1 MCYAYV
7 LLYMHICLFC
17 KYHQTSSE
25 SGQDT
30 LAIILKSCAIG
41 AIKISRA
48 RYGLH
53 KTKVYPTDHIPDSGV
68 MTDTTLLKG
77 LSSPSVEA

>member
-1 MCYAYV
+1 MKLWGMCYAYG

-41 AIKISRA
+41 AIKISGA

-53 KTKVYPTDHIPDSGV
+53 KTKVYPTDHKTYLI
-68 MTDTTLLKG
+68 L
-77 LSSPSVEA
+77 E